1 MSTVA
6 IKGLSLYATATFAVS
21 LVVLYIFRSCFF
33 STLFL
38 HIPCRQRCRG
48 RRSAKRKHE
57 SLGTTT
63 FIVSDILL
71 LSDACN
77 ECEFPSADKLIFMT
91 GHVLSD
97 LAIKHVDQR
106 GPTSQLSD
114 CHSAYVCWLQ
124 SAYST
129 NETYRMWQHI
139 DANTIRHGAIE
150 NKTWWVGP
158 TAGLVCHM

>member
-6 IKGLSLYATATFAVS
+6 VKGLSLYATATFAVF
-21 LVVLYIFRSCFF
+21 LGGPIHFPIL
-33 STLFL
+33 LFQ
-38 HIPCRQRCRG
+38 HPVSAYPCRQRCRG

-77 ECEFPSADKLIFMT
+77 EYEFQSADKLIFMT

-106 GPTSQLSD
+106 GPTTQLSD

-129 NETYRMWQHI
+129 NKTYRMWQHI

-150 NKTWWVGP
+150 NKTWWVQP
-158 TAGLVCHM
+158 V